1 MAGIALITFAGLVAL
16 CLAMQKHFA
25 ELLGRKPRP
34 GQLRL
39 LRGAGWLLLLA
50 SLALSVHLRGWAHGL
65 VEWVALLMA
74 AATVWVFG
82 SPYQPRLLLGL
93 AAASVVL
100 GPLLAVCAG

>member
-25 ELLGRKPRP
+25 DLLRRKPRP

-50 SLALSVHLRGWAHGL
+50 SLVLSVHLRGWAHGL
-65 VEWVALLMA
+65 VQWVAVLMA
-74 AATVWVFG
+74 GATVWVFG
-82 SPYQPRLLLGL
+82 LPYLPRLLLGL
-93 AAASVVL
+93 AAVGVVL
-100 GPLLAVCAG
+100 GPLLVVYAG

>member
-25 ELLGRKPRP
+25 DLLRRKPRP

-50 SLALSVHLRGWAHGL
+50 SLVLSVHLRGWAHGL
-65 VEWVALLMA
+65 VQWVAVLMA
-74 AATVWVFG
+74 GVTVWVFG
-82 SPYQPRLLLGL
+82 LPYLPRLLLGL
-93 AAASVVL
+93 AAVGVVL
-100 GPLLAVCAG
+100 GPLLVVYAG

>member
-25 ELLGRKPRP
+25 DLLRRKPRP

-50 SLALSVHLRGWAHGL
+50 SLVLSVHLRGWAHGL
-65 VEWVALLMA
+65 VQWVAVLMA
-74 AATVWVFG
+74 GATVWVFG
-82 SPYQPRLLLGL
+82 LPYLPRLLLGL
-93 AAASVVL
+93 AAVSVVL
-100 GPLLAVCAG
+100 GPLLVVYAG

>member
-25 ELLGRKPRP
+25 DLLGRKPRP

-50 SLALSVHLRGWAHGL
+50 SLVLSVHLRGWAHGL
-65 VEWVALLMA
+65 VQWVAVLMA
-74 AATVWVFG
+74 GATVWVFG
-82 SPYQPRLLLGL
+82 LPYLPRLLLGL
-93 AAASVVL
+93 AAVSVVL
-100 GPLLAVCAG
+100 GPLLVAYAG